1 MTLIERATKSANTVA
16 AQTVSTASRIGAAVA
31 DGVIVTA
38 QDLRTGLQDGHIRPR
53 TVLAAAAV
61 GLIAVVEWP
70 VLVAAAGA
78 AVIYSKLGNRS
89 TASSH
94 DESHGESED
103 RPVGQ
108 ERGPVAP

>member
-1 MTLIERATKSANTVA
+1 MTLLERATKSANTVA
-16 AQTVSTASRIGAAVA
+16 TQTVSTASRIGTAVA

-61 GLIAVVEWP
+61 GLIAVVDWP

-78 AVIYSKLGNRS
+78 AVIYGKLGNRS
-89 TASSH
+89 TASSD
-94 DESHGESED
+94 DEGED
-103 RPVGQ
+103 RPGGQ
-108 ERGPVAP
+108 ARGPEAR